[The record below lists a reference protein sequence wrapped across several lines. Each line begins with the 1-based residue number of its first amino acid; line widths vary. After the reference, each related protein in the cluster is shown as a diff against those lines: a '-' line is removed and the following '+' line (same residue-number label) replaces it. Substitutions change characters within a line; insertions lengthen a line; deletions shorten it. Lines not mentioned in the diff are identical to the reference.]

1 MTQLSCQGAA
11 INAARPRSSAKTT
24 PNLPRSEHCDISQNA
39 SLRWVLDEIER
50 IHFRDELHAR
60 KLVADAI
67 AAIGAMNDVDV
78 LDAEVP
84 HRGELEHSASAS
96 IEVRLR
102 NGLTTA
108 GRSSPDNFPPIH
120 LTTSRP

>member
-1 MTQLSCQGAA
+1 M
-11 INAARPRSSAKTT
+11 
-24 PNLPRSEHCDISQNA
+24 
-39 SLRWVLDEIER
+39 RWVLDEIER